1 MSKDEEIDDQ
11 VNADLEF
18 TRRAEELLFKLRTQ
32 SQGTPGPS
40 VEEDEVQKDKETRKN
55 E

>member
-40 VEEDEVQKDKETRKN
+40 VEDEDQKDKKTRKN